1 MGAGRRQNGGPKP
14 TPLDTVTPSSAI
26 TWTDD
31 ITQLDWLAL
40 EHLYRVAPLG
50 NKSAEHLK
58 TVFGNSRF
66 RCFARADGQLVAA
79 GRALADG
86 ADCSYICDVAV
97 LPEWQGSGLGK
108 AVVQRLV
115 DASAGHQKVILYAVP
130 GKEGF
135 YRKLGFLRMLTAMAR
150 FADPQAAIARGHV
163 SAD

>member
-1 MGAGRRQNGGPKP
+1 MTAAP
-14 TPLDTVTPSSAI
+14 TPAL

-31 ITQLDWLAL
+31 ISALDWAAL

-50 NKSAEHLK
+50 NKSADHLK

-66 RCFARADGQLVAA
+66 RCFAWADGRLVAA

-115 DASAGHQKVILYAVP
+115 DASAGYKKIILYAVP

-135 YRKLGFLRMLTAMAR
+135 YRKLGFLRMLTAMAI
-150 FADPQAAIARGHV
+150 FQDPQAAIARGHV